1 MKPPRPLYF
10 PVQPQPLRMQP
21 GLFRFGTDFGNGEA
35 DQRFFPRDA
44 SLSHYLAEK
53 ARVLAAYPQRDA
65 YSIQSERD
73 EASVLAA
80 EQWICDTLRAE
91 AQVELAEL
99 PRAALGGRL
108 MEDFAVLGRD
118 ESGQDRTLWLHAC
131 FPSGWRPEHVVG
143 RSFTQIHARI
153 PAFEAVAKKAP
164 SLVDAML
171 TRGPYV
177 RFVWTVSADDVL
189 DHHPDEGERL
199 LWSEGTE
206 RGFLRV
212 ERQTTVP
219 LPAASACVFLI
230 RTFLYGFDELA
241 PGQREILAQALEQ
254 MPAEIQRYKS
264 LNTAVPHALRLLR

>member
-1 MKPPRPLYF
+1 MKPERALYF
-10 PVQPQPLRMQP
+10 PVQPEPLRMQP

-35 DQRFFPRDA
+35 DQRFLPRDA
-44 SLSHYLAEK
+44 DLPRYLAEK
-53 ARVLAAYPQRDA
+53 SRVLAAFPERDA
-65 YSIQSERD
+65 YSIQSTRD

-80 EQWICDTLRAE
+80 ELWLKSTLRSE
-91 AQVELAEL
+91 ARIALDEV
-99 PRAALGGRL
+99 PRAALGAQL
-108 MEDFAVLGRD
+108 MEDFAVLGKD

-143 RSFTQIHARI
+143 HGFAQIHARI

-177 RFVWTVSADDVL
+177 RFVWTISADDVL
-189 DHHPDEGERL
+189 DHHPEQSWRAP
-199 LWSEGTE
+199 WSDASE

-219 LPAASACVFLI
+219 LPGAAACVFLI
-230 RTFLYGFDELA
+230 RTFLYEFTELSREK
-241 PGQREILAQALEQ
+241 REILAQALER

-264 LNTAVPHALRLLR
+264 LDGAVPHALRLLR

>member
-1 MKPPRPLYF
+1 
-10 PVQPQPLRMQP
+10 MQP

-35 DQRFFPRDA
+35 DRSFFPRDA
-44 SLSHYLAEK
+44 SLTHYLAEK
-53 ARVLAAYPQRDA
+53 ARVLAAHPERDA
-65 YSIQSERD
+65 CSIQSERD
-73 EASVLAA
+73 EARVVTA
-80 EQWICDTLRAE
+80 QRWITDTLHTE
-91 AQVELAEL
+91 ARVELTGL
-99 PRAALGGRL
+99 PRASLGAQL

-131 FPSGWRPEHVVG
+131 FPSGWRPEHVLG
-143 RSFTQIHARI
+143 HGFTQIHARI

-177 RFVWTVSADDVL
+177 RFVWTISADDVL
-189 DHHPDEGERL
+189 DHHPEQGEHAA
-199 LWSEGTE
+199 WSDATA

-219 LPAASACVFLI
+219 LPGAEACVFLI
-230 RTFLYGFDELA
+230 RTFLYGFDELEA
-241 PGQREILAQALEQ
+241 EQRAVLAQALQQ

-264 LNTAVPHALRLLR
+264 LTSAVPHALRLLR